1 MSKNDWYIPKTTM
14 DEAEKNRKG
23 KDKRWGKKP
32 NAMYHCK
39 KCGLVYKNANF
50 VYRQYRE
57 DCEEEYYPRDSMP
70 TYGLEKK
77 DCLKCK

>member
-1 MSKNDWYIPKTTM
+1 M

-57 DCEEEYYPRDSMP
+57 DCGEEYYPRDSMP